1 MDFTYENQGTI
12 TYLVYQINNT
22 DTIDSMSLGMLT
34 NNKIPGLAPAVFTQ
48 MDTVKYMK
56 YNVSAKI
63 PVKQFFTGAVN
74 KKRLLGVFSG
84 ITEAMLSAEDY
95 MIDASSILLDLDYIF
110 TDVSTCETI
119 LVCLPLKEEG
129 QEAVELGAFFK
140 NIMFTTQFD
149 QTENCDHV
157 AKLINY
163 LNSTPVFS
171 LVDFKGLLEEIKGNA
186 QAAAAIAAE
195 AVVQPAI
202 PPSSMAVTAQP
213 SLPVQR
219 EPSVAAQPVISTQPV
234 SSLQPAVLP
243 QSVSS
248 SQPAAPPR
256 PVSPPQPAVPPRPV
270 SPPQPAASPQPTAST
285 QQGSWTAQQTP
296 DPASQES
303 AEGGKKMS
311 MLGLMMHYSK
321 ENAAIYKEQK
331 AAKKAKTDK
340 TAKTTKAAKTAKKGQ
355 TVPGDIAV
363 PSTEVS
369 FAIPGQSPSPVQPT
383 VQYAPFAEPAPQSYS
398 RPPQTTSQTTISPA
412 PQPATQPPSYTQGA
426 PQGQTMNFGDTT
438 VLIQG
443 NIGETTVLSAIQDQA
458 VLKPYLIRSRNN
470 EKIMLDK
477 PVYRIGK
484 EKSYVDYFVSDNTA
498 VSRSHANIINRD
510 GVFYVMDTNST
521 NHTYVNGVMI
531 QSNLETKL
539 EQGTKIRLANEEFVF
554 YLH

>member
-1 MDFTYENQGTI
+1 
-12 TYLVYQINNT
+12 
-22 DTIDSMSLGMLT
+22 
-34 NNKIPGLAPAVFTQ
+34 
-48 MDTVKYMK
+48 
-56 YNVSAKI
+56 
-63 PVKQFFTGAVN
+63 
-74 KKRLLGVFSG
+74 
-84 ITEAMLSAEDY
+84 
-95 MIDASSILLDLDYIF
+95 
-110 TDVSTCETI
+110 
-119 LVCLPLKEEG
+119 
-129 QEAVELGAFFK
+129 
-140 NIMFTTQFD
+140 
-149 QTENCDHV
+149 
-157 AKLINY
+157 
-163 LNSTPVFS
+163 
-171 LVDFKGLLEEIKGNA
+171 
-186 QAAAAIAAE
+186 
-195 AVVQPAI
+195 
-202 PPSSMAVTAQP
+202 
-213 SLPVQR
+213 
-219 EPSVAAQPVISTQPV
+219 
-234 SSLQPAVLP
+234 
-243 QSVSS
+243 
-248 SQPAAPPR
+248 
-256 PVSPPQPAVPPRPV
+256 
-270 SPPQPAASPQPTAST
+270 
-285 QQGSWTAQQTP
+285 
-296 DPASQES
+296 
-303 AEGGKKMS
+303 MS

-340 TAKTTKAAKTAKKGQ
+340 TAKTAKAAKTTKAAKTVKKGR

-383 VQYAPFAEPAPQSYS
+383 VQYAPSAEPTPQSSS
-398 RPPQTTSQTTISPA
+398 RPPQTTPQTTISPAPQPA
-412 PQPATQPPSYTQGA
+412 PQPATQPPSYTQPV
-426 PQGQTMNFGDTT
+426 PQGQTMNFGETT

-521 NHTYVNGVMI
+521 NHTYVNGAMI

>member
-1 MDFTYENQGTI
+1 MNFTYENQGTI
-12 TYLVYQINNT
+12 TYLVYQINDT

-63 PVKQFFTGAVN
+63 PVKQFFAGAVN

-84 ITEAMLSAEDY
+84 ITDAMLSAEDY

-186 QAAAAIAAE
+186 QA
-195 AVVQPAI
+195 VTPANAQ
-202 PPSSMAVTAQP
+202 AVTPANAQVVTPVNAQP
-213 SLPVQR
+213 SLPVQQ
-219 EPSVAAQPVISTQPV
+219 EPADAVQPVISPQPV
-234 SSLQPAVLP
+234 PP
-243 QSVSS
+243 P
-248 SQPAAPPR
+248 QPAAPPR
-256 PVSPPQPAVPPRPV
+256 PVP
-270 SPPQPAASPQPTAST
+270 PPQPAAPPQPVPPPQPAALS
-285 QQGSWTAQQTP
+285 QSVDWPVQPMPDQAQQAGT
-296 DPASQES
+296 

-331 AAKKAKTDK
+331 AAKKAKTAK
-340 TAKTTKAAKTAKKGQ
+340 TAKTTKAAKTGKKGQ
-355 TVPGDIAV
+355 TVPADIAM
-363 PSTEVS
+363 PSADVS
-369 FAIPGQSPSPVQPT
+369 FAIPGQSPSPVRST
-383 VQYAPFAEPAPQSYS
+383 VQSTPSGQSTVQ
-398 RPPQTTSQTTISPA
+398 PNAMPIQNTSQPAVPPA
-412 PQPATQPPSYTQGA
+412 PQPVAQPPSYTQGA
-426 PQGQTMNFGDTT
+426 PQGQTMNFGETT
-438 VLIQG
+438 VLVQG
-443 NIGETTVLSAIQDQA
+443 NIGETTVLSAIQDQD

-521 NHTYVNGVMI
+521 NHTYVNGAMI

-539 EQGTKIRLANEEFVF
+539 EQGMKIRLANEEFVF

>member
-1 MDFTYENQGTI
+1 MAAVEAIPIEQGGMKMSQFTYENQGTI
-12 TYLVYQINNT
+12 TYLVYQINDT

-63 PVKQFFTGAVN
+63 PVKQFFDGVVN

-84 ITEAMLSAEDY
+84 IADAMLSAEDY

-149 QTENCDHV
+149 QTEHCDHV

-171 LVDFKGLLEEIKGNA
+171 LVDFKGLLEEIKGSA
-186 QAAAAIAAE
+186 QD
-195 AVVQPAI
+195 
-202 PPSSMAVTAQP
+202 TAQ
-213 SLPVQR
+213 SVLPPQSSVSPQPVPPPQ
-219 EPSVAAQPVISTQPV
+219 PSVPPQPVP
-234 SSLQPAVLP
+234 
-243 QSVSS
+243 
-248 SQPAAPPR
+248 
-256 PVSPPQPAVPPRPV
+256 PPQPAT
-270 SPPQPAASPQPTAST
+270 PPQPVPPPQTAVPPKPVPPSQTAISPQSVDWPV
-285 QQGSWTAQQTP
+285 QPMQDQAQQAGT
-296 DPASQES
+296 

-311 MLGLMMHYSK
+311 MLRLMMHYSK

-331 AAKKAKTDK
+331 AEKKAKTVK

-355 TVPGDIAV
+355 TVPADIAM
-363 PSTEVS
+363 PFADVS
-369 FAIPGQSPSPVQPT
+369 FAIPGQSPSFVQPT
-383 VQYAPFAEPAPQSYS
+383 VQSTPSGQFTVQPNAITVQNTSQPVLPPAPK
-398 RPPQTTSQTTISPA
+398 PTA
-412 PQPATQPPSYTQGA
+412 QPPSYTQEA
-426 PQGQTMNFGDTT
+426 PQGQTMSFGETR
-438 VLIQG
+438 VLSQG
-443 NIGETTVLSAIQDQA
+443 SVGETTVLIAIQEQT
-458 VLKPYLIRSRNN
+458 VQQPYLIRSRNN

-554 YLH
+554 YLQ

>member
-1 MDFTYENQGTI
+1 MDFTYDNQGTI

-84 ITEAMLSAEDY
+84 ITDAMLSAEDY

-119 LVCLPLKEEG
+119 LVCLPLKGEG

-186 QAAAAIAAE
+186 QA
-195 AVVQPAI
+195 VVQPAMVS
-202 PPSSMAVTAQP
+202 PAMATAAQP
-213 SLPVQR
+213 SLPVQQ
-219 EPSVAAQPVISTQPV
+219 EPYTAAQPVISSQPLPPPQPSVPPQPV
-234 SSLQPAVLP
+234 YPP
-243 QSVSS
+243 
-248 SQPAAPPR
+248 QPAAPPR
-256 PVSPPQPAVPPRPV
+256 QVSPPQPSV
-270 SPPQPAASPQPTAST
+270 SPQPVPPSQPVVSPQPVSRPSALPPS
-285 QQGSWTAQQTP
+285 QTVQSMP
-296 DPASQES
+296 GPSHQTES
-303 AEGGKKMS
+303 AENGKKMS

-331 AAKKAKTDK
+331 AEKKAKPAKAAK
-340 TAKTTKAAKTAKKGQ
+340 TAKPAKAAKTAKKGK
-355 TVPGDIAV
+355 TVPADIAM
-363 PSTEVS
+363 PSADVS
-369 FAIPGQSPSPVQPT
+369 FAIPGQSPSPVQTT
-383 VQYAPFAEPAPQSYS
+383 VQSTPSGQSTVQPS
-398 RPPQTTSQTTISPA
+398 AMPIQSTSQPAVPPA
-412 PQPATQPPSYTQGA
+412 PQPATQPPSYTQA
-426 PQGQTMNFGDTT
+426 VPQGQTMNFGETT
-438 VLIQG
+438 VLSQG
-443 NIGETTVLSAIQDQA
+443 NIGETTVLSAIQDQTA
-458 VLKPYLIRSRNN
+458 SQPYLIRSRNN